1 MPPSGQ
7 VDDKTKEK
15 VRKNVD
21 DVIKD
26 LAKDP
31 NIDIDNITRD
41 DLKKRGL
48 QPDTIDEIMRLKK
61 IHDELKD
68 PNAKINAK
76 DLRKELDDAANKLEK
91 DAQDHKK
98 KHDDDAKVDKEQN
111 DLKKAR
117 LQPNPEVIQRIRIW
131 KIPNKL
137 NRHKNQ
143 ILKIRKFPKH
153 SLINKNKKTPMR
165 LQLQKKTISRRIR
178 IQRSNRLLSNLVPFL
193 N

>member
-1 MPPSGQ
+1 MIKFLKGSQNIQMHVLTGIYSRNCSRN
-7 VDDKTKEK
+7 
-15 VRKNVD
+15 RKNRSS
-21 DVIKD
+21 K
-26 LAKDP
+26 
-31 NIDIDNITRD
+31 TR
-41 DLKKRGL
+41 KRMV
-48 QPDTIDEIMRLKK
+48 QEKISKRLK
-61 IHDELKD
+61 ISS
-68 PNAKINAK
+68 
-76 DLRKELDDAANKLEK
+76 RKA
-91 DAQDHKK
+91 
-98 KHDDDAKVDKEQN
+98 EQN